1 MAMETIELSFAFLK
15 DFLNGF
21 SLNRFMLSG
30 KRYKSNLIKNSSHL
44 EIRLKIRSEIK
55 L

>member
-1 MAMETIELSFAFLK
+1 MKTIELDLAFLK
-15 DFLNGF
+15 DFLSGF

-30 KRYKSNLIKNSSHL
+30 NRYKSNLIKNPYHL
-44 EIRLKIRSEIK
+44 EMRLKIRSEIK